1 MSETTT
7 MSELTRSVLAFWFGG
22 LDEKSAETRQPFWF
36 KSTPETDAEIKLRFG
51 GIYQSVKRGDFDDK
65 AETADDYLAIVITLD
80 QFPRN
85 IFRGTADA
93 FAADPLALKWAQEA
107 VSKGL
112 DKQQPAPHRRMFL
125 YLPFEHS
132 ENISDQN
139 ECVRLF
145 EEMGYNDY
153 TGYAVA
159 HRDVIESFGRF
170 PHRNAVLGRISTK
183 DEEDYLSRPGAG
195 W

>member
-1 MSETTT
+1 MSETIT
-7 MSELTRSVLAFWFGG
+7 MSDVTRAVLEFWFGG

-36 KSTPETDAEIKLRFG
+36 KSTPETDAEIEARFL
-51 GIYQSVKRGDFDDK
+51 GIHEGVKRGDFDDQ

-85 IFRGTADA
+85 IFRGTPDA
-93 FAADPLALKWAQEA
+93 FATDALALKWAKDA
-107 VSKGL
+107 VSRGL
-112 DKQQPAPHRRMFL
+112 DRQQPAPHRRMFF
-125 YLPFEHS
+125 YLPLEHS
-132 ENISDQN
+132 EDLADQN

-145 EEMGYNDY
+145 EEMGYNDF
-153 TGYAVA
+153 TDYAVA
-159 HRDVIESFGRF
+159 HRDVIEKFGRF
-170 PHRNAVLGRISTK
+170 PHRNAALGRTSTK